1 MRHIS
6 RTLTA
11 FVAVCTVLSCHAG
24 IVSATEI
31 SEGDANSSGRLR
43 NVARSS
49 KLRSGNRWSG
59 GSTSAATDL
68 GVEGA
73 ARDLRTA
80 GLFREACPAELSV
93 LSKAGVLSSDPLGA
107 VVRSLLKD
115 GAGVERPEMQACLL
129 LTRVA
134 DAMLEGL
141 TVCDHRGTI
150 VYVNTSLCRMV
161 GTTRAEAI
169 DQSATEFF
177 PGIYARFVQVTV
189 RPTGAH
195 PCERF
200 EGEWHNKSGGN
211 TIVKVAVHSIEDSG
225 GEPVGFFAV
234 VRDFTSRTRAETA
247 LRHSESELRLLSA
260 QLLAAQETER
270 RRIARGL
277 HDGISQ
283 ALGGIKF
290 ALESCVAR
298 LKSER
303 TQASAQ
309 NMRQLIGK
317 VQGVI
322 EDVGRIAMDLHPSV
336 LDHLGIGPTIDW
348 FCRESSANYAQVRL
362 EYEVDVCEEEIAAPV
377 KTAIYRII
385 QESFNNAVKH
395 AQASTVTLN
404 LKHDRGHVELSVG
417 DDGTGFDPTQF
428 KSVDKAGRG
437 LGLVSMRERA
447 EATAGRFRVES
458 RSGQGTT
465 VRVTWPKH
473 CPRIVQAA
481 SEAIG
486 VTAVPFGQA

>member
-1 MRHIS
+1 MGHTS

-11 FVAVCTVLSCHAG
+11 LVAVCTVLSFHAG
-24 IVSATEI
+24 IVSATEVI
-31 SEGDANSSGRLR
+31 EGDVGSNGRSR

-49 KLRSGNRWSG
+49 KPRSGNGWSG
-59 GSTSAATDL
+59 GGTNAATGL
-68 GVEGA
+68 EVEGA
-73 ARDLRTA
+73 TRDQRTA
-80 GLFREACPAELSV
+80 GLYREPYPVEPSV
-93 LSKAGVLSSDPLGA
+93 LSALGLLPGESLAA
-107 VVRSLLKD
+107 VVRHLFEEVG
-115 GAGVERPEMQACLL
+115 GAQDPETQACLL
-129 LTRVA
+129 LTRMA

-141 TVCDHRGTI
+141 TVCDDRGTI
-150 VYVNTSLCRMV
+150 VYVNTSLCRML
-161 GTTRAEAI
+161 GTTPAEVI
-169 DQSATEFF
+169 GRSAAEFF
-177 PGIYARFVQVTV
+177 AGIYARFVQLAA
-189 RPTGAH
+189 RPTAGH

-200 EGEWHNKSGGN
+200 EAEWHNKSGGS
-211 TIVKVAVHSIEDSG
+211 TIVRVAVHSIEDSG

-234 VRDFTSRTRAETA
+234 VRDFTGRTRAETA
-247 LRHSESELRLLSA
+247 LRRSESEARLLSA

-290 ALESCVAR
+290 GLESCVATVNT
-298 LKSER
+298 S
-303 TQASAQ
+303 TQASTQ
-309 NMRQLIGK
+309 NLRELIGK

-362 EYEVDVCEEEIAAPV
+362 EHGVDVCEEEIAAPV

-385 QESFNNAVKH
+385 QESFNNAVTH
-395 AQASTVTLN
+395 AQASSVTLH
-404 LKHDRGHVELSVG
+404 LIDSRGHLELSVS
-417 DDGTGFDPTQF
+417 DDGIGFDPAQF

-437 LGLVSMRERA
+437 FGLASMRERA

-473 CPRIVQAA
+473 CPRVDQAA
-481 SEAIG
+481 SEAISSNA
-486 VTAVPFGQA
+486 VLTAQV